1 MKYFSFYSNSY
12 PSICGKSNGHHM
24 YIHIGRTA
32 AATASLKVSL
42 ASGSSSAKW
51 NILTRQIE
59 CDTKWTAPDGC
70 SMWLTGTSGEWSMY
84 GYTSGTTDTE
94 YLMNQNYRVSKE
106 TKRSSQ
112 SPQMLNQP

>member
-1 MKYFSFYSNSY
+1 
-12 PSICGKSNGHHM
+12 M

-32 AATASLKVSL
+32 SATASLKVSL

-59 CDTKWTAPDGC
+59 CDTVWSAPDGC

-94 YLMNQNYRVSKE
+94 YLMNQNYRVRVAWS
-106 TKRSSQ
+106 RGD
-112 SPQMLNQP
+112 M